1 MCSNTD
7 MLTLIQ
13 TLILGLA
20 CLYANRDLKNTGL
33 GFQYTVHKLTGCL
46 CLVWVFQD
54 KRVFL
59 CYDNDKKFDVNTKG
73 HFLKNYL
80 AKSYGTKNLYTSA
93 LLFPVVRQG
102 RIVQIFGDIWLCQVR
117 LKRNDFQHVRLCIL
131 SISINIIKLGH
142 KNKTNTKYIS
152 KII

>member
-46 CLVWVFQD
+46 CLVWVF
-54 KRVFL
+54 
-59 CYDNDKKFDVNTKG
+59 
-73 HFLKNYL
+73 
-80 AKSYGTKNLYTSA
+80 
-93 LLFPVVRQG
+93 
-102 RIVQIFGDIWLCQVR
+102 
-117 LKRNDFQHVRLCIL
+117 
-131 SISINIIKLGH
+131 
-142 KNKTNTKYIS
+142 
-152 KII
+152 